1 MDEGQ
6 DFADDWY
13 RTLLRA
19 LDLTTSSLFIVLD
32 SSQTVYKRKVSWRDI
47 GIQIAGRARVLRVN
61 YRNTRPILS
70 TAYALIRDLDVSGM
84 VVCEAGEEYI
94 VPEKALRDGPM
105 PEVRRFKSF
114 EEERRYALEWI
125 RTRLEKGVSPDD
137 MLVLG
142 LSRSD
147 MAKLEEWLQDAGIPA
162 QLLGGRVR
170 PGVVRLSTVHSA
182 KGLDAESVL
191 LLSAHE
197 LERRDETEG
206 RRLLYIA
213 MTRARTELYISY
225 SGESVLVAQIEKSFL
240 H

>member
-1 MDEGQ
+1 
-6 DFADDWY
+6 
-13 RTLLRA
+13 
-19 LDLTTSSLFIVLD
+19 
-32 SSQTVYKRKVSWRDI
+32 
-47 GIQIAGRARVLRVN
+47 VN

-70 TAYALIRDLDVSGM
+70 TAYTLIRDLDISGI
-84 VVCEAGEEYI
+84 VVCEPGEEYV

-105 PEVRRFKSF
+105 PEVKRFKSF
-114 EEERRYALEWI
+114 DEERRHALEWI

-170 PGVVRLSTVHSA
+170 AGVVRLSTVHSA

-191 LLSAHE
+191 VLRAHE
-197 LERRDETEG
+197 LERRDESEG

-225 SGESVLVAQIEKSFL
+225 SGESALAAELEKSFL